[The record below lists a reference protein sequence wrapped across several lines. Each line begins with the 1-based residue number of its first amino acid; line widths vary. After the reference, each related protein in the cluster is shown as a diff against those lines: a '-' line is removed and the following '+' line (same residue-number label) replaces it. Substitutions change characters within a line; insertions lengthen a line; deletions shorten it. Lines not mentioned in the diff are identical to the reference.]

1 MSTAFTQERFC
12 DHCGAANPLDATQCW
27 HCQAPLTPPEAGV
40 GTLLIGRYQLIREL
54 GQGGMGTVFL
64 GEDRRLGARPVA
76 VKCLSKHRL
85 NAQERAEAE
94 RAFQQEAEL
103 LARLHHPSL
112 PAIHDYWSEPEASY
126 LVMDYIEGETLEAIQ
141 QRTPQHRLPLEQVVE
156 WGEQLCEV
164 LAYLHEQQPPVIFRD
179 LKPANVMVRQRDGR
193 LLLIDFGIARHFKA
207 GQAHD
212 TMAFGSPGFAAP
224 EQYGKEQTTPRSDL
238 YSLGAVLHS
247 LLSGRDPSEQPFRFA
262 PLRQLNPE
270 VPEEL
275 ARLIAELVALEP
287 KQRPSSAREVL
298 ERLKRQ
304 PGIGKGS
311 GRSARVGGWP
321 AQGQGAAAAQPKQG
335 LAPTVPAGPF
345 VSSAGQTQAGRQGAA
360 AAQPKQGLAP
370 TVPAGPFVSSAGQA
384 QAGRQGAAAAQ
395 PKQGLAPTVPAGP
408 FVSLPG
414 QAQAGRQRQLLQPAL
429 ISPPAVPIQ
438 KPQISRRSLLA
449 LGLGAGALAL
459 TCGGVVFIASQSRTI
474 DLATQEA
481 QGSEN
486 VSLLITCRGHQ
497 GPVTALAWSP
507 DHVILASASRDQTV
521 RLWDVRTGAS
531 LLVYTG
537 HQSEVQA
544 LSWSPWGVY
553 IASGSAD
560 GFIHIWDADTGQLQ
574 RSYQGH
580 KGAVNALAW
589 SPQSDSVRL
598 ASAGD
603 DGSVSIW
610 DGLSGALLWNQLGD
624 SGSIRT
630 LAWSPDGKRLASAG
644 DAGLIEI
651 RETVGWSTLSSYQ
664 GHSDPVWSLAW
675 SPDGNLLA
683 SGSADTTVRIWNL
696 SLGERL
702 LTYKGHSDRVTGLA
716 WSPFQSKIASC
727 SDDGTLQLWD
737 GTSGQLWG
745 TGKSAA
751 FQALVWWP
759 SYTQLATGDKGA
771 NVRIWQTV

>member
-76 VKCLSKHRL
+76 VKCLSKRRL

-275 ARLIAELVALEP
+275 AQLIGQLLVLDVER
-287 KQRPSSAREVL
+287 RPSSARAVGDEL
-298 ERLKRQ
+298 RRLAQDLPARRNQ
-304 PGIGKGS
+304 SGS
-311 GRSARVGGWP
+311 GVTTTVSAP
-321 AQGQGAAAAQPKQG
+321 AQAPAGRPAPPAAQPQRGPVSPPRVPILAPSPAAPTKSGTAQTPLARVRGRLQVLAATLPQAPQNRWPGLSRRTLLAGGLGIGATLAG
-335 LAPTVPAGPF
+335 LAGFFLLSRPRLPELATNG
-345 VSSAGQTQAGRQGAA
+345 SGA
-360 AAQPKQGLAP
+360 L
-370 TVPAGPFVSSAGQA
+370 
-384 QAGRQGAAAAQ
+384 R
-395 PKQGLAPTVPAGP
+395 
-408 FVSLPG
+408 
-414 QAQAGRQRQLLQPAL
+414 
-429 ISPPAVPIQ
+429 
-438 KPQISRRSLLA
+438 LA
-449 LGLGAGALAL
+449 LS
-459 TCGGVVFIASQSRTI
+459 C
-474 DLATQEA
+474 
-481 QGSEN
+481 QGHTGS
-486 VSLLITCRGHQ
+486 
-497 GPVTALAWSP
+497 VTALAWSP
-507 DHVILASASRDQTV
+507 NGAVLASASRDQTV
-521 RLWDVRTGAS
+521 RLWDPMSGQIWR
-531 LLVYTG
+531 VYRG
-537 HQSEVQA
+537 HRSEVRA
-544 LSWSPWGVY
+544 LAWSPDGLS

-560 GFIHIWDADTGQLQ
+560 GFIHIWDVVTGRL
-574 RSYQGH
+574 RLSYQQQSLPVTSLLWLAQANGSLLASAGGSGCTYLWDSSRGELVAAYCDHTGDIRALASQSSTDSGDLASGGDDSLVVVRDAISGLIDLVYRGH
-580 KGAVNALAW
+580 QGPVWSVAWSPDNSMIVSGSQDATAQIWDPRNGEPLLIYKGHINTVTGVGWSPQGEQMASCSYDGTVQVWECTTGKLLGGAKTAPLQALAW
-589 SPQSDSVRL
+589 SPISD
-598 ASAGD
+598 
-603 DGSVSIW
+603 
-610 DGLSGALLWNQLGD
+610 
-624 SGSIRT
+624 
-630 LAWSPDGKRLASAG
+630 
-644 DAGLIEI
+644 LI
-651 RETVGWSTLSSYQ
+651 
-664 GHSDPVWSLAW
+664 
-675 SPDGNLLA
+675 
-683 SGSADTTVRIWNL
+683 
-696 SLGERL
+696 
-702 LTYKGHSDRVTGLA
+702 
-716 WSPFQSKIASC
+716 
-727 SDDGTLQLWD
+727 
-737 GTSGQLWG
+737 
-745 TGKSAA
+745 
-751 FQALVWWP
+751 
-759 SYTQLATGDKGA
+759 ATGDQRA
-771 NVRIWQTV
+771 QVQLWRIS